1 MVVILLILGLSTAP
15 PQQTGCWVDIG
26 TKSLY
31 GTYLQLE
38 DLQRVAKA
46 GECEIIITTWHVSM
60 RPDRHSLMLWDSKNE
75 VVARIHVEGS
85 TASWE
90 VWRGVDRS
98 HILTDDP
105 SREFDYAIHRT
116 GEGKAPLSGDARE
129 LIRQNAG
136 AKFAPALE
144 GDSRRM

>member
-1 MVVILLILGLSTAP
+1 MVAILLILGLSNEP

-31 GTYLQLE
+31 GTYLQSE
-38 DLQRVAKA
+38 DP
-46 GECEIIITTWHVSM
+46 TWHVSM
-60 RPDRHSLMLWDSKNE
+60 RPDRHSLMLRDSKNE

-85 TASWE
+85 TTSWE

-105 SREFDYAIHRT
+105 SREFDYAILRT
-116 GEGKAPLSGDARE
+116 GEGKAPLSSDARE

-144 GDSRRM
+144 GYSRRM